1 MPILIFSISSIVPT
15 AHLLRNGQN
24 NLEMYDLGVSSK
36 SCDVA
41 CNDGHVSF
49 IVGIGNVVAVLN
61 GPWWHVM
68 EKDRCN
74 FEICMRESMT

>member
-1 MPILIFSISSIVPT
+1 M

-61 GPWWHVM
+61 GP
-68 EKDRCN
+68 
-74 FEICMRESMT
+74 

>member
-1 MPILIFSISSIVPT
+1 MPILIFSISLIVPM

-61 GPWWHVM
+61 GP
-68 EKDRCN
+68 
-74 FEICMRESMT
+74 